1 MKVLIMTAIYPTV
14 DNPAF
19 GSYVRTQSESLQR
32 AGLDV
37 EMLVLSHRHRKLIYP
52 LAIFQ
57 LRERLACSAVDLVHA
72 HYGLVGLI
80 ARTQWKVLVVV
91 TYHGSDILG
100 SITKYGKRP
109 LVQRVIASAC
119 RVLARHVDAAIV
131 QSDQMAA
138 KIRKAKVH
146 VIPHEVDLDVFRP
159 TDREQARAVL
169 GLDSG
174 KRYLLFATNPRVEV
188 KRFPLAKAAANALAR
203 HDTRVEM
210 LVVSHEP
217 QTRLALYMSACDAL
231 VFPSF
236 QEGSPNIVKQAMA
249 CNLPIVA
256 TDVGDVAQVLAGTDG
271 CFVVEPEPQ
280 AFADRL
286 EEIVRCRARTDG
298 RERVRHLDSP
308 VVASRV
314 LSVYEQVV
322 ERARAPRTRLRRAEA

>member
-80 ARTQWKVLVVV
+80 ARTQWKVPVVV

-174 KRYLLFATNPRVEV
+174 KRYLLFAANPRVEV

-217 QTRLALYMSACDAL
+217 QTRLALYMNACDAL
-231 VFPSF
+231 VFPSY

-249 CNLPIVA
+249 CNVPIVA
-256 TDVGDVAQVLAGTDG
+256 TDVGDVRKIIGSTDG
-271 CFVVEPEPQ
+271 CMISEPEVE
-280 AFADRL
+280 AFAEAASSL
-286 EEIVRCRARTDG
+286 LVRSERTSG
-298 RERVRHLDSP
+298 RQQVMHLDGAK
-308 VVASRV
+308 VARQV
-314 LSVYEQVV
+314 IDVYDSCF
-322 ERARAPRTRLRRAEA
+322 RRREH